1 MAMRFI
7 QNEYIP
13 PVFRISMLLALVLI
27 AALPAVANAAECA
40 NEARRVEQGTT
51 FLPECRAYEMVT
63 PPYKSDNM
71 VVPVST
77 GAGDGEGEALIGGS
91 DGAFGGAESE
101 NSAESQGSNIVL
113 MRRGV
118 EDWSTRSINPPS
130 PEFSAQEFV
139 YADPE
144 LGISLW
150 RSHAPNQS
158 KITNELYIRREA
170 EPRMNGGADMT
181 EVGPLIPLELAKG
194 PLGEEFPP
202 SGLIIAPQHLEVRGA
217 SADFG
222 HIVFSIEANSI
233 GSSYQWQGDGT
244 LGGQSLYEY
253 TGVGNTKPTLVGVNA
268 SGELIGE
275 CGVYLG
281 GAGSAY
287 NAISVEGKT
296 IFFTPTPANI
306 ASCEARQPSAAEIY
320 ARIDGMR
327 TVDVSESECTPGEC
341 EGQPAA
347 DSNFAGATENGTK
360 VFFTSTQRLLD
371 GATEDAGDS
380 ASVTKGKGCRR
391 AKSAGGCNLYE
402 YDFEAEAGHNLSLIA
417 GGSEVL
423 GVARISE
430 GGQYVYFV
438 AKGKLTAEE
447 DPWLTEGHRT
457 AVAGEDNLY
466 AFDTSTRETHFIA
479 TLAPQDE
486 ADWQLEDRRPVDATP
501 DGSHIVFPSILPL
514 TPDDHS
520 IEEAPQLFEYDA
532 TTKELTRISIG
543 EAGYDEDGNVT
554 AFQTE
559 QEFDEYSSFVADR
572 NLNYLATSFHQAAQS
587 SKFISNDGS
596 TIVFESPAPL
606 SPMSLAAEVGCTSV
620 YVYHS
625 SGAIRTGGVHL
636 VSDGLD
642 IAKSGSAF
650 CGATFVG
657 MGATG
662 RDILFSTAD
671 TLLPS
676 DVEGQR
682 DIYDA
687 RIDGGFPIPPT
698 QPMECSGEACHGP
711 LAMTPSLPEAQSLL
725 QAAGEN
731 AAAVSQVEDRIK
743 VLEHAV
749 NGRVVTIRV
758 AVPAAGQLSIVGG
771 GVVGVRSSVGSAGLY
786 TFRVPLTARERR
798 VVGRRHETR
807 FSISIKFTPS
817 QGGGSSAKISI
828 TARH

>member
-1 MAMRFI
+1 MI
-7 QNEYIP
+7 QTKYNLLLCQTLT
-13 PVFRISMLLALVLI
+13 LLAL
-27 AALPAVANAAECA
+27 ALTAMLPTVANASECA
-40 NEARRVEQGTT
+40 NEARRVEQGSTL
-51 FLPECRAYEMVT
+51 LPECRAYEMVT
-63 PPYKSDNM
+63 PPYKSDNV

-77 GAGDGEGEALIGGS
+77 GAGDGDGEALIGGS
-91 DGAFGGAESE
+91 DGAFGGTESE

-118 EDWSTRSINPPS
+118 EGWATRSINPPS

-150 RSHAPNQS
+150 RSHAPDRS
-158 KITNELYIRREA
+158 KVTNELYIRREA
-170 EPRMNGGADMT
+170 EPGTNGGANMT
-181 EVGPLIPLELAKG
+181 KVGPLVPPELAKG
-194 PLGEEFPP
+194 PPGEEFPP

-217 SADFG
+217 STNFE
-222 HIVFSIEANSI
+222 HVVFSIEASST
-233 GSSYQWQGDGT
+233 GSSYQWPGDGT
-244 LGGQSLYEY
+244 LGGQTLYEY
-253 TGVGNTKPTLVGVNA
+253 TGVGNTKPSLVGVDA

-287 NAISVEGKT
+287 NAIPAEGKM

-320 ARIDGMR
+320 ARIGGAR
-327 TVDVSESECTPGEC
+327 TVDVSASECTPGEC

-371 GATEDAGDS
+371 SATEDASDS
-380 ASVTKGKGCRR
+380 ATVTKGKGCRR

-423 GVARISE
+423 GVSRISE
-430 GGQYVYFV
+430 TGQYVYFV

-457 AVAGEDNLY
+457 AVAGDDNLY
-466 AFDTSTRETHFIA
+466 VFDTSTGETHFIA

-486 ADWQLEDRRPVDATP
+486 TDWQLEDRRPVDATP
-501 DGSHIVFPSILPL
+501 DGSRMVFPSVLPL

-532 TTKELTRISIG
+532 TTKELARISIG
-543 EAGYDEDGNVT
+543 EEGYNEDGNVT
-554 AFQTE
+554 AFSTE
-559 QEFDEYSSFVADR
+559 QELSEYGSFAADR
-572 NLNYLATSFHQAAQS
+572 NLNYSATSFHQAAQS

-596 TIVFESPAPL
+596 TIAFESPAPL
-606 SPMSLAAEVGCTSV
+606 SPMALAAEAGCTSV
-620 YVYHS
+620 YIYHS
-625 SGAIRTGGVHL
+625 NGAITTGGVHL
-636 VSDGLD
+636 ISDGLD
-642 IAKSGSAF
+642 IAKAGSAF

-676 DVEGQR
+676 DIEGQR

-687 RIDGGFPIPPT
+687 RIDGGFPIPT
-698 QPMECSGEACHGP
+698 QPTECNGDACHGP
-711 LAMTPSLPEAQSLL
+711 LAAASSLPEAQSVL
-725 QAAGEN
+725 QPVGEN
-731 AAAVSQVEDRIK
+731 VGVVPQPEGRIK
-743 VLEHAV
+743 VLRHAV
-749 NGRVVTIRV
+749 NAQAVTISV
-758 AVPAAGQLSIVGG
+758 AVPMAGQLSIVGG
-771 GVVGVRSSVGSAGLY
+771 GVVGVRRSVGGAGSY
-786 TFRVPLTARERR
+786 TFRVLLTAKERK
-798 VVGRRHETR
+798 VVRRGHEMR

-817 QGGGSSAKISI
+817 RGGASSAKISI